1 MQDGLSRL
9 QAQCRATAAFRIR
22 KIAELPVYRAQQEP
36 GFGILRPLFT
46 EAGTCFLRLGVA
58 LLLEQIF
65 YLRLVH
71 YQHGFFKKSYMCF
84 VQHHNA
90 GLDFVEASWSQK
102 EESMA
107 LMQQCRCLPRSS
119 WCCHAGSSAGVSC

>member
-1 MQDGLSRL
+1 MPGRFVSFLLMNEGDGQVVMQDGLGRL
-9 QAQCRATAAFRIR
+9 QSQCRATAAFRIR
-22 KIAELPVYRAQQEP
+22 KIAKLPVYRAQQEP

-71 YQHGFFKKSYMCF
+71 YQYGFFKKSYMCF
-84 VQHHNA
+84 
-90 GLDFVEASWSQK
+90 GSAS
-102 EESMA
+102 
-107 LMQQCRCLPRSS
+107 
-119 WCCHAGSSAGVSC
+119 